1 LSDVASDTITRPA
14 NTASLSFLGLSAL
27 GVVFGDIGT
36 SPLYT
41 LKTVL
46 GLAGGTPDAAATLGV
61 LSLVVWTL
69 IVEIA
74 IFVPLILLG
83 VGRLGAHLLS
93 KVEEDED
100 AYFILMLAILAVA
113 GILAASINLPGIVGA
128 FLAGLAVNTA
138 AQATPAKQKLEFFG
152 NSFFIPIFFIVT
164 GFLIDPLAFYHS
176 ISTNFPLA
184 AGVIS
189 ALLLGKW
196 IAAQIVGRA
205 FDYTP
210 AARKTMWSLT
220 LPQVAATLAAA
231 LVAFNTFDPAGQGLI
246 DTRLLN
252 VVLVL
257 MLTTAIFGPVLTAR
271 FAPPMRVEAGI
282 S

>member
-1 LSDVASDTITRPA
+1 MTITVGATVISDTLSLIVFAVCVPTWQSGF
-14 NTASLSFLGLSAL
+14 SLS
-27 GVVFGDIGT
+27 
-36 SPLYT
+36 
-41 LKTVL
+41 
-46 GLAGGTPDAAATLGV
+46 GLALQ
-61 LSLVVWTL
+61 L
-69 IVEIA
+69 IEIA

-83 VGRLGAHLLS
+83 VGRLGAHLLR

-184 AGVIS
+184 AGVIG

-196 IAAQIVGRA
+196 IAAQIVGRT

-231 LVAFNTFDPAGQGLI
+231 LVAFNTIDPAGQRLI

-252 VVLVL
+252 MVLVL
-257 MLTTAIFGPVLTAR
+257 MLTTAILGPVLTAR
-271 FAPPMRVEAGI
+271 FAPPMCVEAGI

>member
-1 LSDVASDTITRPA
+1 MSDVASDTITRPT

-74 IFVPLILLG
+74 IFVLILLG

-271 FAPPMRVEAGI
+271 FAPPKRVEAGI

>member
-1 LSDVASDTITRPA
+1 LSDVASDTITRPT

-113 GILAASINLPGIVGA
+113 GILAASINLPGIVA
-128 FLAGLAVNTA
+128 DILR
-138 AQATPAKQKLEFFG
+138 
-152 NSFFIPIFFIVT
+152 IPGGCEARIV
-164 GFLIDPLAFYHS
+164 PLAILS
-176 ISTNFPLA
+176 NAKSRA
-184 AGVIS
+184 AC
-189 ALLLGKW
+189 
-196 IAAQIVGRA
+196 
-205 FDYTP
+205 T
-210 AARKTMWSLT
+210 
-220 LPQVAATLAAA
+220 
-231 LVAFNTFDPAGQGLI
+231 AGGQ
-246 DTRLLN
+246 N
-252 VVLVL
+252 
-257 MLTTAIFGPVLTAR
+257 AN
-271 FAPPMRVEAGI
+271 
-282 S
+282 

>member
-1 LSDVASDTITRPA
+1 
-14 NTASLSFLGLSAL
+14 
-27 GVVFGDIGT
+27 
-36 SPLYT
+36 
-41 LKTVL
+41 
-46 GLAGGTPDAAATLGV
+46 
-61 LSLVVWTL
+61 
-69 IVEIA
+69 
-74 IFVPLILLG
+74 
-83 VGRLGAHLLS
+83 
-93 KVEEDED
+93 
-100 AYFILMLAILAVA
+100 M
-113 GILAASINLPGIVGA
+113 
-128 FLAGLAVNTA
+128 AVNTA

-231 LVAFNTFDPAGQGLI
+231 LVAFNTFDPAGQRLI